1 MLQFLAALLPKS
13 LQKVSTELAPET
25 MSELGEDLSQVNA
38 SLETASAR
46 ESDLQ
51 AQVTALQ
58 AQLDQANT
66 QLSQITAERDQL
78 ATNLQSATQKATQL
92 QGLIDDFQ
100 AKSQSFGKSDA
111 TSQEGGQLTYSQKLL
126 SEAYGINL

>member
-51 AQVTALQ
+51 SQVTALQ
-58 AQLDQANT
+58 GQLDQANT
-66 QLSQITAERDQL
+66 QLAAITSERDQL
-78 ATNLQSATQKATQL
+78 ETNLQSANQKATQL
-92 QGLIDDFQ
+92 QVLIDDFQ
-100 AKSQSFGKSDA
+100 SKSQSGGKSDA